1 MLLRRV
7 LERKDEGSI
16 AVMAAVVAPVVLLVI
31 ALALATLVWA
41 ASENETQLS
50 ADEAA
55 VQTAAS
61 ALLLDLPQ
69 LVAPPSTEAL
79 YPKLQ
84 DKVPV
89 SLPPYTTLPTLSPCE
104 TVGDPVGAVDGLL
117 RDNSLL
123 SALLSLNPLR
133 SLLNFESLGN
143 IQALTSEISGLVPAV
158 STALASLPSTCTA
171 LTGTP
176 LLPAAP
182 MPSFN
187 QACQVAEDAM
197 RESGPY
203 ATRFYSGS
211 DSQQIPT
218 CANTRVRTG
227 FATGSQLVGFGSSS
241 VGVGGA
247 LQLQVPVGYAQVRDA
262 LAPAGVRLDSAL
274 PNTLCPQ
281 VDVEVDQPVREP
293 VFDRSSTPNGRAS
306 AKRVVKN
313 AVVVP
318 VFNGLGIKAATV
330 PVTGL
335 SGGGSVSGSVTF
347 PAQNLNPA
355 LLEVRDGTLALLD
368 GVENQVNALTSA
380 LPVTQ
385 LNGTLAA
392 VSAETGG
399 VLPAPSLSANLGTVN
414 LLKCLKDTV
423 GQIFD
428 PPGSEVPPTV
438 QEIFEAAAAS
448 GDPVHLIQVAAQPCA
463 APVVNDTVATDA
475 FTCVQGV
482 GTGAA
487 ADTLGR
493 VTGVYPV
500 PFFDVTPVLLRD
512 LGDGNFTALPV
523 HAAQASGAFR
533 ATLVRSDD
541 RYVSG
546 P

>member
-79 YPKLQ
+79 YPELQ
-84 DKVPV
+84 DRVPV

-104 TVGDPVGAVDGLL
+104 TVGNPVGAVDGLL
-117 RDNSLL
+117 RNNSLL

-143 IQALTSEISGLVPAV
+143 VQALTSEVTGLATGLPEV
-158 STALASLPSTCTA
+158 SAALASLPSTCTA

-211 DSQQIPT
+211 DSEQVPT
-218 CANTRVRTG
+218 CTNTRVRTG
-227 FATGSQLVGFGSSS
+227 FATGSQLVGFGDSS

-247 LQLQVPVGYAQVRDA
+247 LELEVPIGYPQVRDA

-355 LLEVRDGTLALLD
+355 LLEVRNGTLALLD
-368 GVENQVNALTSA
+368 GVEAQVNTLTSA

-392 VSAETGG
+392 VSAASGG

-423 GQIFD
+423 RQIFD

-448 GDPVHLIQVAAQPCA
+448 GDPVQLIQVGAQPCA
-463 APVVNDTVATDA
+463 GSNTATDA
-475 FTCVQGV
+475 FTCVQSVAG
-482 GTGAA
+482 GAA

-500 PFFDVTPVLLRD
+500 PFFDVTPVLLQD